1 MSLST
6 IILLA
11 LAIGAGSG
19 AVLHEWFPLWIV
31 PLNHYLLAPLGQAFL
46 RLIQFVV
53 VPIVFSALIMGL
65 TRIQNAAEMGRYTA
79 RLLFSYVVSSVIAVS
94 VGLVMA
100 IALQPGVGLTGL
112 AQTQVE
118 MTGKAPDLINW
129 LVELIPTNP
138 LMALSTSNLLQ
149 TIVSGALIGIGI
161 QRSGVKAE
169 PFVALIESVYVI
181 SEKILFLILYLAPV
195 GVFALMASVIA
206 EQGVEILVRLL
217 SYMTGVVFA
226 IGLMI
231 GFYLLV
237 LVLLKA
243 QPLRFLKSFYPSLSL
258 AFGTASSNAA
268 LPVSLQNA
276 QDYGLSETI
285 ASFAIPLG
293 TALKRD
299 GMAVGQAFNA
309 VFIAQLY
316 NIPLTPNLLLAIA
329 LSTILVSF
337 STAGVP
343 GAGIVMMTTIFAAAG
358 LPLEGV
364 AILAGVDRLMD
375 SFHTLLNVIGN
386 VANAVILQRWES
398 GDRASLD
405 IASSESDISG
415 LKNEID

>member
-11 LAIGAGSG
+11 LAIGAGFG
-19 AVLHEWFPLWIV
+19 AMLHEWFPLWAG
-31 PLNHYLLAPLGQAFL
+31 PLNHGLLLPLGQAFL

-53 VPIVFSALIMGL
+53 VPIVFSSLIMGL

-79 RLLFSYVVSSVIAVS
+79 KLLFSYLMTSVIAVA
-94 VGLVMA
+94 VGLGMA
-100 IALQPGVGLTGL
+100 VLLQPGVGLTGL
-112 AQTQVE
+112 VRAQVE
-118 MTGKAPDLINW
+118 VTGQAPDLIDW
-129 LVELIPTNP
+129 LVNLIPTNP

-149 TIVSGALIGIGI
+149 TIISGALIGLGI
-161 QRSGVKAE
+161 QRSGKQAE
-169 PFVALIESVYVI
+169 PFVAFVESVYVI
-181 SEKILFLILYLAPV
+181 SEKILFLILYLAPI

-206 EQGVEILVRLL
+206 EQGVSILFRLL
-217 SYMTGVVFA
+217 TYMIGVVLA

-231 GFYLLV
+231 GFYTLMLI
-237 LVLLKA
+237 LLKA
-243 QPLRFLKSFYPSLSL
+243 KPAKFFNSFFPSLSL

-309 VFIAQLY
+309 MFIAQLY
-316 NIPLTPNLLLAIA
+316 DIPLTANLMLAIG

-343 GAGIVMMTTIFAAAG
+343 GAGIVMMTTIFTAAG

-375 SFHTLLNVIGN
+375 SFHTVLNVVGN
-386 VANAVILQRWES
+386 VANAVILERWEA
-398 GDRASLD
+398 GYPAEVT
-405 IASSESDISG
+405 IETQEVAIEVVC
-415 LKNEID
+415 K